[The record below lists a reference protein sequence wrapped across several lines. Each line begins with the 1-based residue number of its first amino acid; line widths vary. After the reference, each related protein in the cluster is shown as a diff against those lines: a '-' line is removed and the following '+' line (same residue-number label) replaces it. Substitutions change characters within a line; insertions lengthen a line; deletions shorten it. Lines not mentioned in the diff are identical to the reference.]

1 MTRQRRIALLTS
13 GGDAPGMNAAVRA
26 VVRRAAANGDVVIGV
41 KDGFQGLIDGGEAI
55 NELPSRDVAGIM
67 QLGGTVI
74 GTARSQAF
82 LTFAGRRQAVKQLC
96 DHNVTDLI
104 VIGGDGSLTGASL
117 LQREWAEHCA
127 ALVACGAVAGELPE
141 HIGLVGIVGSI
152 DNDFSGTETTIGAD
166 TALHRIITAIDAIHS
181 TAASH
186 QRSFVV
192 EVMGRNC
199 GYLALSAA
207 LATGAQWVVVPEDP
221 PDAASWR
228 DDLGMSVRAS
238 REAGRRHNLVI
249 VSEGARDSDGNP
261 ITAEAVLDVLV
272 DEFGE
277 DTRITTLGHVQRGGS
292 PSAFD
297 RTFATLCGVRAVET
311 LLTMA
316 AGADPLV
323 VGLRHNQIVTFAL
336 DEAVAK
342 TQSVATHVAAGDRD
356 SALSLRGG
364 NVAATLT
371 LSRRISAAK
380 PDVVVAALAPKR
392 IVVLHAGGPAPGMNA
407 AVRASVRALKHA
419 GHQVFAAT
427 DGFDGFAR
435 AALTELD
442 WLSVSGFVSQG
453 GATFGTSRTLLTD
466 TAVAAIAQVCAAE
479 NIDGVLAIGGHHAFQ
494 ACHTLMDA
502 ADDYAALRIPFV
514 CVPATINNDLPATEQ
529 TIGSDTALN
538 TIVESVD
545 KLKQSGVAIRRC
557 YVVEVMG
564 ADCGYLAVASAVA
577 SGAEHVYTPES
588 GITLDALSQ
597 DVATMRDSFLD
608 GNRLSLVIR
617 SEHADATYTTP
628 FLVALYEQEGGDLF
642 DVRQVVLGNLQ
653 QGGDPTPFDRILA
666 ARLAFAA
673 GTYLADGSRDTP
685 SVMFGVVGG
694 RVQTTPLETYPQLV
708 DPVARRA
715 SDTALVAR
723 LTAVHDVLAAGATRH
738 MRG

>member
-55 NELPSRDVAGIM
+55 SELSSRDVAGIM
-67 QLGGTVI
+67 QRGGTVI

-82 LTFAGRRQAVKQLC
+82 MTSEGRQLAVKHLC
-96 DHNVTDLI
+96 DHNVTDLV

-117 LQREWAEHCA
+117 LRREWATHCA
-127 ALVACGAVAGELPE
+127 ALKRLGALTEPAADT
-141 HIGLVGIVGSI
+141 IGLVGIVASI

-221 PDAASWR
+221 PDAATWR
-228 DDLGMSVRAS
+228 QELGSSVRAS

-249 VSEGARDSDGNP
+249 VSEGARDAAGDP
-261 ITAEAVLDVLV
+261 ITSAAVRDVLV
-272 DEFGE
+272 DAFGE
-277 DTRITTLGHVQRGGS
+277 DTRVTILGHVQRGGA

-297 RTFATLCGVRAVET
+297 RTFATLCGIAAVDA
-311 LLTMA
+311 LLKMS
-316 AGADPLV
+316 ADAHALV
-323 VGLRHNQIVTFAL
+323 VGLRNNQIVTFPL
-336 DEAVAK
+336 DEAVEK
-342 TQSVATHVAAGDRD
+342 TRSIVAHVAAGDRD
-356 SALSLRGG
+356 TVWSLRGG

-371 LSRRISAAK
+371 LSRRISAPQA
-380 PDVVVAALAPKR
+380 DRVVAVGDTKR

-407 AVRASVRALKHA
+407 AVRAAVRAVQHE
-419 GHQVFAAT
+419 GHRVSVAS

-435 AALTELD
+435 GALTELN

-466 TAVAAIAQVCAAE
+466 TTIAQIAKVCAAQQ
-479 NIDGVLAIGGHHAFQ
+479 IDGVLAIGGHHAFTASLMLRQ
-494 ACHTLMDA
+494 AGKKLP
-502 ADDYAALRIPFV
+502 ALAIPFV
-514 CVPATINNDLPATEQ
+514 CVPATINNDLPGTEQ

-538 TIVESVD
+538 TIVVSID
-545 KLKQSGVAIRRC
+545 KLKQSGVAMRRC

-564 ADCGYLAVASAVA
+564 AECGYLAVAAALA
-577 SGAEHVYTPES
+577 SGAEQVYTPES
-588 GITLDALSQ
+588 GITLEALTR
-597 DVATMRDSFLD
+597 DVARMRDAFLV
-608 GNRLSLVIR
+608 GNRLSVVIR
-617 SEHADATYTTP
+617 SEHADGNYSTA
-628 FLVALYEQEGGDLF
+628 FLVALFEQEGGELF

-673 GTYLADGSRDTP
+673 GTYLAKGSKDSV

-694 RVQTTPLETYPQLV
+694 RVQTTPLEAYPSLC

-715 SDTALVAR
+715 KDTRQVVR
-723 LTAVHDVLAAGATRH
+723 LTTAHEVLLAGAAD
-738 MRG
+738 

>member
-1 MTRQRRIALLTS
+1 MIRQRRIALLTS

-26 VVRRAAANGDVVIGV
+26 VVRRAAANGDVVVGV
-41 KDGFQGLIDGGEAI
+41 QDGFQGLIEGGEAI
-55 NELPSRDVAGIM
+55 SELSSRDVAGIM
-67 QLGGTVI
+67 QRGGTVI

-82 LTFAGRRQAVKQLC
+82 LTHEGRQQAVKHLC
-96 DHNVTDLI
+96 DHQVTDLV

-117 LQREWAEHCA
+117 LRQEWREHRA
-127 ALVACGAVAGELPE
+127 ALMQRGAVDEHVPE
-141 HIGLVGIVGSI
+141 SIGLVGIVGSI

-221 PDAASWR
+221 PDATTWR
-228 DDLGMSVRAS
+228 DELGRSVRAS

-249 VSEGARDSDGNP
+249 VSEGARDSTGEP
-261 ITAEAVLDVLV
+261 ITSAAVRDVLV
-272 DEFGE
+272 DEFSE
-277 DTRITTLGHVQRGGS
+277 DTRITTLGHVQRGGA

-297 RTFATLCGVRAVET
+297 RTFATLCGVAAVEA
-311 LLTMA
+311 LATMT
-316 AGADPLV
+316 ADAKPLV
-323 VGLRHNQIVTFAL
+323 VGLRQNQIVTFAL
-336 DEAVAK
+336 DEAVEK
-342 TQSVATHVAAGDRD
+342 TRSVATHVAQGERD
-356 SALSLRGG
+356 TVLSLRGG

-371 LSRRISAAK
+371 LSRRISAPA
-380 PDVVVAALAPKR
+380 PDVLVAAGTPKR
-392 IVVLHAGGPAPGMNA
+392 VVVLHAGGPAPGMNA
-407 AVRASVRALKHA
+407 ALRAAVRALKHA

-435 AALTELD
+435 GELTELD
-442 WLSVSGFVSQG
+442 WLSVSGLVSQG

-466 TAVAAIAQVCAAE
+466 TAITSIAAVCAAE
-479 NIDGVLAIGGHHAFQ
+479 QIDGVLAIGGHHAYKACEALRQ
-494 ACHTLMDA
+494 AARQH
-502 ADDYAALRIPFV
+502 AALAIPFA

-538 TIVESVD
+538 TIVDAID

-564 ADCGYLAVASAVA
+564 ADCGYLAVAAAVA
-577 SGAEHVYTPES
+577 SGAEQVYTPEA
-588 GITLDALSQ
+588 GITLAGLTQ
-597 DVATMRDSFLD
+597 DVAVMRDAFAA
-608 GNRLSLVIR
+608 GNRLSVVIR
-617 SEHADATYTTP
+617 SEHADQTYTTP
-628 FLVALYEQEGGDLF
+628 FLVALYEQEGGELF

-653 QGGDPTPFDRILA
+653 QGGDPSPFDRILA
-666 ARLAFAA
+666 ARLGFAA
-673 GTYLADGSRDTP
+673 GTYLAESTPDTP

-694 RVQTTPLETYPQLV
+694 RVHTTTLEAYGSLI

-715 SDTALVAR
+715 LGTTLVTR
-723 LTAVHDVLAAGATRH
+723 LTGVHHVLLAGAT
-738 MRG
+738 GDLGL

>member
-41 KDGFQGLIDGGEAI
+41 RDGFQGLVDGGEAI
-55 NELPSRDVAGIM
+55 KELSSRDVAGIM

-82 LTFAGRRQAVKQLC
+82 MTIEGRRLAVKQLC
-96 DHNVTDLI
+96 DHKVTDLI

-117 LQREWAEHCA
+117 LRREWSEHCA
-127 ALVACGAVAGELPE
+127 ALLADGAVAGGFPDS
-141 HIGLVGIVGSI
+141 IGLVGIVGSI
-152 DNDFSGTETTIGAD
+152 DNDFSGTETTVGAD

-221 PDAASWR
+221 PDADLWR
-228 DDLGMSVRAS
+228 DELGASVRAS

-249 VSEGARDSDGNP
+249 VSEGARDSRGNP
-261 ITAEAVLDVLV
+261 ITSSAVLDVLV

-297 RTFATLCGVRAVET
+297 RTFATLCGVRAVEA
-311 LLTMA
+311 LLAMT
-316 AGADPLV
+316 ADADALV

-342 TQSVATHVAAGDRD
+342 TQSVASHVAAGDRD
-356 SALSLRGG
+356 TVLALRGG

-380 PDVVVAALAPKR
+380 PDVAVAPVPKR

-407 AVRASVRALKHA
+407 AVRACVRALKHA
-419 GHQVFAAT
+419 GHQVLAAT

-435 AALTELD
+435 GNLTDLD

-466 TAVAAIAQVCAAE
+466 TSIAAIAQVCATE
-479 NIDGVLAIGGHHAFQ
+479 KIDGVVAIGGHHAFK
-494 ACHTLMDA
+494 ASHTLMA
-502 ADDYAALRIPFV
+502 AAREHPALAIPLV

-529 TIGSDTALN
+529 TVGSDTALN
-538 TIVESVD
+538 TIVEAID

-564 ADCGYLAVASAVA
+564 ADCGYLAVAAAVA
-577 SGAEHVYTPES
+577 SGAEQVYTPES
-588 GITLDALSQ
+588 GITLDALTR
-597 DVATMRDSFLD
+597 DVASMREAFIN

-673 GTYLADGSRDTP
+673 GTYLAQGSRDTP

-694 RVQTTPLETYPQLV
+694 RVQTTPLESYPNLC

-715 SDTALVAR
+715 ADTSLVAR
-723 LTAVHDVLAAGATRH
+723 LNAVHDVLLAGTTEHTR
-738 MRG
+738 R